1 MGFKPKISNP
11 KKAIFWLPNVN
22 VVYCINKDSSP
33 HDLNKLTL
41 CTTQAPYHIV
51 AKLSSWFMLPR
62 RAATA
67 QPPRCPVL
75 RRERAE
81 SDTVLAT
88 LKHIFKPLLK
98 GKTFSDMHYTKQIK
112 LKTSLKCLN
121 PREQAKQGWYLHY
134 TVCFRSFHK

>member
-1 MGFKPKISNP
+1 MLCK
-11 KKAIFWLPNVN
+11 
-22 VVYCINKDSSP
+22 YCTNSDSSP
-33 HDLNKLTL
+33 QDLNKVTL
-41 CTTQAPYHIV
+41 CTAQAPYHIV

-62 RAATA
+62 RAASATA
-67 QPPRCPVL
+67 TAATPRCSVR